1 MPGTHLPNQVTRFK
15 SREKRNFTFTKTAE
29 KQLTTIVPPDH
40 PRAALKVCAEALS
53 RTIPDIFWGL
63 SLPSSHLWGLFSHYF
78 FEEEK
83 VI

>member
-40 PRAALKVCAEALS
+40 PRAALKVCALVVAYNTRYFLGVEL
-53 RTIPDIFWGL
+53 TIIAPLGTFF
-63 SLPSSHLWGLFSHYF
+63 SLF

-83 VI
+83 AI